1 MVIIK
6 KPQNMIEFII
16 LLGNSSLATRSRVGV
31 AVKYAKSK
39 PHRMVFSG
47 RGTINDESEAQNM
60 KHLAKSLGYD
70 TRESIIEEKSMTTYE
85 NVKYTL
91 KRLQDLGWFDTS
103 YTTGY
108 IFTICTSKYHRG
120 RTLLIALSLLG
131 PFGGV
136 QIIHDND
143 EGDKKR
149 QRGEEKGLIDYTNF
163 FCRNH
168 TFTVFQ

>member
-1 MVIIK
+1 
-6 KPQNMIEFII
+6 MIEFII
-16 LLGNSSLATRSRVGV
+16 VLGNSSLATRRSRVGV

-47 RGTINDESEAQNM
+47 GGRGTINDESEAKNM

-70 TRESIIEEKSMTTYE
+70 TRESIIEGKSMTKYE
-85 NVKYTL
+85 NIKFTSE
-91 KRLQDLGWFDTS
+91 RLQDLGWFDTS

-131 PFGGV
+131 PFGRV

-143 EGDKKR
+143 EGDEKR
-149 QRGEEKGLIDYTNF
+149 QRGEEKGLIDYANKF
-163 FCRNH
+163 AEIIHSPYFNK
-168 TFTVFQ
+168 